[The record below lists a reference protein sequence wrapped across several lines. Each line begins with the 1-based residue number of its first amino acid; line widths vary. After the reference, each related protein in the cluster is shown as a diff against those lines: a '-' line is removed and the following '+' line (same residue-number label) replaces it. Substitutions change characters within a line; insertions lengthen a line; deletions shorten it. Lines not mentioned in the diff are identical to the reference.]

1 MKLFR
6 ELLLEAA
13 DSALAEKLKAIYD
26 GLSPRV
32 MDTASSRINIE
43 FHGDWNHRVFFEG
56 FLKDEHKNFLE
67 RGRKSLRGEATV
79 DLVADG
85 AYINRIDAYPK
96 GQKFGSELL
105 DAILKELA
113 TRRFKTVRTYIESS
127 NPDSKMLFK
136 KFGFEELEKKQ
147 HGSYWEKKL

>member
-32 MDTASSRINIE
+32 MDTASSRINI
-43 FHGDWNHRVFFEG
+43 
-56 FLKDEHKNFLE
+56 
-67 RGRKSLRGEATV
+67 
-79 DLVADG
+79 
-85 AYINRIDAYPK
+85 
-96 GQKFGSELL
+96 
-105 DAILKELA
+105 
-113 TRRFKTVRTYIESS
+113 YIESS